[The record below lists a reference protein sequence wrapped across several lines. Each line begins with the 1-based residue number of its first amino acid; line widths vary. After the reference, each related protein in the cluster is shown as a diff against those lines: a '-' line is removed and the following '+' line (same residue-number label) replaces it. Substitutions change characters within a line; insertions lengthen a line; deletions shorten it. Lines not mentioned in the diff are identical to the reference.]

1 MLTSRFAVAL
11 AAILTTSCSFA
22 WRTSFDKGVD
32 AFKGA
37 RYAEAAEA
45 FEQAAAAKP
54 DSVETRLYLGAAYL
68 KQYTPGS
75 PLAKKAEENYRKALA
90 LDPNSRQALQ
100 SLAWLQ
106 YNEAQHLPRLE
117 EKLAMLDA
125 AAACYRTLI
134 ALDHRNKEAFYWLG
148 VIAWLKAHEQLT
160 QTRAQLH
167 LEPEDA
173 GPIADDKVRRDL
185 RTRIDPLYDDGIKQL
200 TRALEFDPTSADA
213 MTFMSLCMRE
223 KADLADN
230 DDAYALALKQADDW
244 AQRSRA
250 AKPARP

>member
-1 MLTSRFAVAL
+1 MLISRFALAL
-11 AAILTTSCSFA
+11 VAILTTSCWSA
-22 WRTSFDKGVD
+22 WRMSFDKGVD
-32 AFKGA
+32 AIRRA

-45 FEQAAAAKP
+45 FERAAAAKP

-75 PLAKKAEENYRKALA
+75 PLAKKAEENYRKALD
-90 LDPNSRQALQ
+90 LDPKNKTALE

-106 YNEAQHLPRLE
+106 FNEAQHLPRLE

-125 AAACYRTLI
+125 AATCHRTLI
-134 ALDHRNKEAFYWLG
+134 ALDRRNKDGYYWLG
-148 VIAWLKAHEQLT
+148 VIAWLKAQEQLT
-160 QTRAQLH
+160 QARAQLH

-185 RTRIDPLYDDGIKQL
+185 RTGIDPLYDDGIKQL
-200 TRALEFDPTSADA
+200 TRALELDPTFADA
-213 MTFMSLCMRE
+213 MSFMSLCLRE
-223 KADLADN
+223 KADLADT
-230 DDAYALALKQADDW
+230 DDAYALALKHADDW
-244 AQRSRA
+244 AQESRA